1 MATFLDIK
9 TNAGGGVTLGI
20 SPSASLL
27 VGDLCVLFAKWEVSA
42 TDPGAP
48 SATSGVFPTWN
59 TLTAKQAHTGNGD
72 LWTRSYYSICALGGV
87 GTNISVAFD
96 ATSNFTRIHGI
107 FFRPS
112 AGPGFVFAPQTV
124 VGSATNSGTN
134 LTTVSSITPDAR
146 GVSVAFFA
154 EYTTTTYTPGGGW
167 TEPTGGDDGAF
178 TEYRLVASAGAAF
191 TGRGAVCEL
200 DGVFGAHG
208 VLRRRQP
215 ADATRPRLQR
225 HPRPSHLRA
234 AMIQQKMLAPS
245 HRDLQRLEVLERE
258 LEVALA
264 TGDTVTIQHIIDQR
278 DAIMATAVERPVNS
292 VDKF

>member
-59 TLTAKQAHTGNGD
+59 TLTAKQAHTNGD

-107 FFRPS
+107 FFRPG
-112 AGPGFVFAPQTV
+112 AGPGFVFTPQTV
-124 VGSATNSGTN
+124 QGATNGN
-134 LTTVSSITPDAR
+134 DNDLTTVSSITPDAR
-146 GVSVAFFA
+146 GVGVAFFG
-154 EYTTTTYTPGGGW
+154 EYASATYTQGAGW

-178 TEYRLVASAGAAF
+178 TEYRLVPSAGAAF
-191 TGRGAVCEL
+191 TGEAQANTTMNYL
-200 DGVFGAHG
+200 AHMAFFADDTPPTPPG
-208 VLRRRQP
+208 PVSNDIPGRRIYVLP
-215 ADATRPRLQR
+215 
-225 HPRPSHLRA
+225 
-234 AMIQQKMLAPS
+234 
-245 HRDLQRLEVLERE
+245 
-258 LEVALA
+258 
-264 TGDTVTIQHIIDQR
+264 
-278 DAIMATAVERPVNS
+278 
-292 VDKF
+292 